1 MPAILVLAFFLWQS
15 TPVSFIPHPATQDQ
29 HGFLEPQL
37 FLPDNTTLFGD
48 LAIAR
53 FLGTS
58 PFWGCVLVE
67 CGVGVGPSVK
77 ADLTG

>member
-1 MPAILVLAFFLWQS
+1 
-15 TPVSFIPHPATQDQ
+15 VSFIPHPATQDQ

-58 PFWGCVLVE
+58 LPGCVLVE
-67 CGVGVGPSVK
+67 CGVGVGPSVE
-77 ADLTG
+77 ADLIG